1 MTKQRLLDL
10 AKRHRLR
17 CSFRYTE
24 HFHFQKLR
32 RLFGRAPMHRVPP
45 FRAPVLRLLLCALAA
60 RISSIT
66 VFIETRQSF
75 RKIKC
80 RWTPTTP
87 AERFGRSCPLPGH
100 GYSVIES
107 LAKGT
112 TSVSP
117 SNRPG
122 ASRTARS
129 SISPDP
135 ESR

>member
-1 MTKQRLLDL
+1 M
-10 AKRHRLR
+10 LR
-17 CSFRYTE
+17 W
-24 HFHFQKLR
+24 
-32 RLFGRAPMHRVPP
+32 V
-45 FRAPVLRLLLCALAA
+45 LCALAA

-66 VFIETRQSF
+66 VFIEKRQSF
-75 RKIKC
+75 RKTKC

-117 SNRPG
+117 SNRWRPV

>member
-1 MTKQRLLDL
+1 MPQSQLSGRLVVPVWNL
-10 AKRHRLR
+10 AGG
-17 CSFRYTE
+17 SSAFRFAGRQLYTE

-32 RLFGRAPMHRVPP
+32 RLFGRAPMHRVRP
-45 FRAPVLRLLLCALAA
+45 FRAPVLRWLLCALAA

-66 VFIETRQSF
+66 VFIEKRQSF

-112 TSVSP
+112 TPVSP
-117 SNRPG
+117 SNRP
-122 ASRTARS
+122 
-129 SISPDP
+129 
-135 ESR
+135 

>member
-1 MTKQRLLDL
+1 MKSMGPGALWIRLTQGTCSRL
-10 AKRHRLR
+10 AIA
-17 CSFRYTE
+17 S
-24 HFHFQKLR
+24 
-32 RLFGRAPMHRVPP
+32 
-45 FRAPVLRLLLCALAA
+45 LLCALAA

-66 VFIETRQSF
+66 VFIEKRQSF

-87 AERFGRSCPLPGH
+87 AERFGRLCPLPGH

-112 TSVSP
+112 TSLSP
-117 SNRPG
+117 SKRPV
-122 ASRTARS
+122 ASRTAGS